1 MKITLLTGK
10 TFDIREALGFEIKVV
25 KSPRAKRLTL
35 RIDTKEH
42 LPVLTLP
49 ERCSAKRAVAFAKE
63 HQDWIERSLARLPQT
78 KRFED
83 GEQIS
88 LFGQIVTI
96 RHNSKLRKGTF
107 LEDNVLNVSGEA
119 EFLHRRVK
127 DYIKKQAKN
136 EFYKRSKLLA
146 ERLSCPL
153 HDVTIKDT
161 KSRWGSCSSMHNINY
176 SWRIALAP
184 ENVINYLM
192 AHEVAHLKHQ
202 DHSRAF
208 WRCVRELYP
217 EAESGK
223 VWLRLHSKEL
233 YLYE

>member
-10 TFDIREALGFEIKVV
+10 TFDIQEALGFEIKVI

-35 RIDTKEH
+35 RIDSKER
-42 LPVLTLP
+42 LPVLTIP
-49 ERCSAKRAVAFAKE
+49 ERCSAKKAVAFAKE

-78 KRFED
+78 KKFEN

-88 LFGQIVTI
+88 LFGQTVTI

-127 DYIKKQAKN
+127 DYIKEQAKN

-146 ERLSCPL
+146 EKLGCSL

-161 KSRWGSCSSMHNINY
+161 KSRWGSCSSLHNINY
-176 SWRIALAP
+176 NWRIALAP

-217 EAESGK
+217 EAETGK

>member
-10 TFDIREALGFEIKVV
+10 TFDIQEALGFEIKVI
-25 KSPRAKRLTL
+25 KSPRAKRMTL
-35 RIDTKEH
+35 RIDSKEH
-42 LPVLTLP
+42 LPVLTIP
-49 ERCSAKRAVAFAKE
+49 ERCSAKKAVAFAKE

-78 KRFED
+78 KKFED

-88 LFGQIVTI
+88 LFGQNISI
-96 RHNSKLRKGTF
+96 CHNPKLRGGTF
-107 LEDNVLNVSGEA
+107 LDNNILNVSGDA

-127 DYIKKQAKN
+127 DYIKEQAKT

-146 ERLSCPL
+146 EKLGCPL
-153 HDVTIKDT
+153 HDVSIKDT
-161 KSRWGSCSSMHNINY
+161 KSRWGSCSSLHNINY
-176 SWRIALAP
+176 NWRIALAP

-217 EAESGK
+217 EAETGK

>member
-10 TFDIREALGFEIKVV
+10 TFDIQEALGFEIKVI

-35 RIDTKEH
+35 RIDSKER
-42 LPVLTLP
+42 LPVLTIP
-49 ERCSAKRAVAFAKE
+49 ERCSAKKAVAFAKE

-78 KRFED
+78 KKFED
-83 GEQIS
+83 REQIS
-88 LFGQIVTI
+88 LFGQTVTI

-127 DYIKKQAKN
+127 DYIKEQAKN

-146 ERLSCPL
+146 EKLGCSL

-161 KSRWGSCSSMHNINY
+161 KSRWGSCSSLHNINY
-176 SWRIALAP
+176 NWRIALAP

-217 EAESGK
+217 EAETGK

>member
-10 TFDIREALGFEIKVV
+10 TFDIQEALGFEIKVI

-35 RIDTKEH
+35 RIDSKER
-42 LPVLTLP
+42 LPVLTIP
-49 ERCSAKRAVAFAKE
+49 ERCSTKKAVAFAKE

-78 KRFED
+78 KKFEN

-88 LFGQIVTI
+88 LFGKIVTI

-127 DYIKKQAKN
+127 DYIKEQAKN

-146 ERLSCPL
+146 EKLGCSL

-217 EAESGK
+217 EAETGK

>member
-10 TFDIREALGFEIKVV
+10 TFDIQEALGFEIKVI

-35 RIDTKEH
+35 RIDSKER
-42 LPVLTLP
+42 LPVLTIP
-49 ERCSAKRAVAFAKE
+49 ERCSAKKAVAFAKE

-78 KRFED
+78 KKFED
-83 GEQIS
+83 REQIS
-88 LFGQIVTI
+88 LFGQTVTI

-127 DYIKKQAKN
+127 DYIKEQAKN

-146 ERLSCPL
+146 EKLGCSL

-217 EAESGK
+217 EAETGK